1 MAEEAQL
8 RVQAAVKSFVND
20 VDKSHLRKQVRTLS
34 PLNLSSNIYDARVKN

>member
-20 VDKSHLRKQVRTLS
+20 VDKSHLRKQVRTS
-34 PLNLSSNIYDARVKN
+34 SLNLSCDVYDARVKN